1 MSTKHQFEASLIKDY
16 TFKYRGKIYECI
28 SDDKDFQIEQF
39 NFIIKT
45 KDWVT
50 MDNRIINQ
58 LKWGPDL
65 KIHEKNNL

>member
-1 MSTKHQFEASLIKDY
+1 MSIKHQ
-16 TFKYRGKIYECI
+16 FKYRGKIYECI